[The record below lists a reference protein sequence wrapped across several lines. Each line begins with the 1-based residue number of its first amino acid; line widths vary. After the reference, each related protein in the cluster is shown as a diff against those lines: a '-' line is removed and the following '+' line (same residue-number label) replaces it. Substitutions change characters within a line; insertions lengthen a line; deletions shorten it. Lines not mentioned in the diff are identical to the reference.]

1 MLYEAVRLA
10 RRGGMGEGMLWFR
23 RKGCEGKGKAYE

>member
-10 RRGGMGEGMLWFR
+10 RRGVGEGMLWFW